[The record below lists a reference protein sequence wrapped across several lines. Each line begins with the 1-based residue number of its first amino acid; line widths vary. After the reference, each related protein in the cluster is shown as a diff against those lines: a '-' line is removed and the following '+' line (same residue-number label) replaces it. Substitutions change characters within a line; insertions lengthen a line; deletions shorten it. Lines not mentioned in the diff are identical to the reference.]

1 MEALELVLFLLAAV
15 VASSILDNLL
25 PRLSL
30 PLVQIALGAVIALF
44 VSTPLESGIDP
55 ELLLILFIAP
65 LHFNE
70 SRHAD
75 SGALWANRW
84 GIISLAVG
92 LVFAILFS
100 LGFTLHALLPA
111 IPLAAALAL
120 GAAMGSTDAVAVM
133 ELSKDFKFGRRHE
146 TLLAGEAFFNDVTGT
161 VAFQCAIAVA
171 VSGSFSLLHAGEEFA
186 LDLFGG
192 LFGGLVM
199 GMLAWALLEFIRRR
213 GIDNSTLHVTLELLL
228 PFLIYLV
235 SEQLH
240 IGGVIAVVMAGMM
253 MSLLPHRH
261 TAQIARQKLQSKSV
275 WDTISFVLN
284 GIIFVLLGMQLPR
297 VLMPAA
303 QGGLGDPLLVVAIT
317 LVLTLVLEGVRFV
330 WVLAMDAVD
339 FRRQRKEGAADRF
352 LTKAELRGAL
362 AMAFA
367 GPKGGITLSLML
379 TVPIAL
385 YSVDGFPVRAA
396 LVSIASG
403 IILCTLLLANFAVP
417 LLVPHKHA
425 AKKSKQRVDAEVRL
439 RMAVIESIQK
449 DAPVTGEVTGVD
461 AAVVIAGIDGGSEGS
476 AVGGN
481 DSMGNRAAEGVN
493 AGLGDGTP
501 QPGTEADDAL
511 LQADE
516 PATVIVM
523 KRYADQLEELLPHAS
538 KGLADEVRAVVSACY
553 ALYESIDQ
561 LAQEVAS
568 LDEDGEGEAA
578 SDNGQGGRDGSRL
591 SEHFR
596 MLRRVYDAVE
606 DVQAQALVRE
616 LEIVKRM
623 KAAGELTADQA
634 KALRN
639 DVYIQQM
646 TLD

>member
-15 VASSILDNLL
+15 AASSILDNLL

-30 PLVQIALGAVIALF
+30 PLVQIALGVLIALF
-44 VSTPLESGIDP
+44 VHTPLESGIDP

-84 GIISLAVG
+84 GIASLAVG
-92 LVFAILFS
+92 LVFAIL
-100 LGFTLHALLPA
+100 LGVGFTLHALLPA

-192 LFGGLVM
+192 LFGGMVM
-199 GMLAWALLEFIRRR
+199 GVLAWALLEFIRRR
-213 GIDNSTLHVTLELLL
+213 GIDNPTLHVTLELLL
-228 PFLIYLV
+228 PFLIYLI

-261 TAQIARQKLQSKSV
+261 TAQTARQKLQSRSV

-284 GIIFVLLGMQLPR
+284 GVIFVLLGMQLPR

-303 QGGLGDPLLVVAIT
+303 QGGLGDPLLIVAIT
-317 LVLTLVLEGVRFV
+317 LVLTLVLEGVRFL
-330 WVLAMDAVD
+330 WVLGMDAVD
-339 FRRQRKEGAADRF
+339 FRRRRKEGAAGRLF
-352 LTKAELRGAL
+352 TKAELRGAL

-379 TVPIAL
+379 TIPIAL
-385 YSVDGFPVRAA
+385 YSVEGFPVRAA

-403 IILCTLLLANFAVP
+403 VILCSLLLANFVVP

-439 RMAVIESIQK
+439 RLAVIDSIQK
-449 DAPVTGEVTGVD
+449 DAPTTGEVTGTDAVMVMAGAIGAGEGDDVD
-461 AAVVIAGIDGGSEGS
+461 ASEVVGADAAGDL
-476 AVGGN
+476 
-481 DSMGNRAAEGVN
+481 M
-493 AGLGDGTP
+493 
-501 QPGTEADDAL
+501 
-511 LQADE
+511 QADE

-538 KGLADEVRAVVSACY
+538 KDLADEARAVVAACN
-553 ALYESIDQ
+553 ALYQSIDQ

-578 SDNGQGGRDGSRL
+578 GDNGQGGRDGSRL
-591 SEHFR
+591 SDHFR

-616 LEIVKRM
+616 LEIIKRM
-623 KAAGELTADQA
+623 KATDELAADQA

>member
-15 VASSILDNLL
+15 AASSILDSLL

-30 PLVQIALGAVIALF
+30 PLVQIALGALIALF
-44 VSTPLESGIDP
+44 VHTPLESGIDP

-84 GIISLAVG
+84 GIASLAVG
-92 LVFAILFS
+92 LVFAIL
-100 LGFTLHALLPA
+100 LGVGFTLHALLPA

-199 GMLAWALLEFIRRR
+199 GVLAWGLLELIRRF
-213 GIDNSTLHVTLELLL
+213 GIDNPTLHVTLELLL

-261 TAQIARQKLQSKSV
+261 TAQTARQKLQSRSV

-303 QGGLGDPLLVVAIT
+303 QGGLGDPLLLVAIT
-317 LVLTLVLEGVRFV
+317 LVLTLVLEGVRFA

-339 FRRQRKEGAADRF
+339 FRRRKQEAGEVGRF
-352 LTKAELRGAL
+352 FTAAELRGAL

-379 TVPIAL
+379 TIPIAL

-403 IILCTLLLANFAVP
+403 VILCTLLLANFAVP

-425 AKKSKQRVDAEVRL
+425 AKKSKQRVDAEARL

-449 DAPVTGEVTGVD
+449 DAPVTGEVIGPD
-461 AAVVIAGIDGGSEGS
+461 AAAMMTDAGEGGDASLEG
-476 AVGGN
+476 AVAQFGG
-481 DSMGNRAAEGVN
+481 E
-493 AGLGDGTP
+493 AG
-501 QPGTEADDAL
+501 DAL

-538 KGLADEVRAVVSACY
+538 KEVAEEARPMVAACN

-561 LAQEVAS
+561 LAQEVGS
-568 LDEDGEGEAA
+568 LDDGGEGEGDGSA
-578 SDNGQGGRDGSRL
+578 SRDGSRL
-591 SEHFR
+591 GDHFR

-616 LEIVKRM
+616 LEVIKRM
-623 KAAGELTADQA
+623 KAADELTPDQA

>member
-15 VASSILDNLL
+15 AASSILDNLL

-30 PLVQIALGAVIALF
+30 PLVQIALGVLIALF
-44 VSTPLESGIDP
+44 VHTPLESGIDP

-84 GIISLAVG
+84 GIASLAVG

-146 TLLAGEAFFNDVTGT
+146 TLLTGEAFFNDVTGT

-192 LFGGLVM
+192 LFGGMVM
-199 GMLAWALLEFIRRR
+199 GVLAWALLEFIRRR
-213 GIDNSTLHVTLELLL
+213 GIDNPTLHVTLELLL
-228 PFLIYLV
+228 PFLIYLI

-261 TAQIARQKLQSKSV
+261 TAQTARQKLQSRSV

-303 QGGLGDPLLVVAIT
+303 QGGLGDPMLVVAIT
-317 LVLTLVLEGVRFV
+317 LALTLVLEGVRFV
-330 WVLAMDAVD
+330 WVLAMDALD
-339 FRRQRKEGAADRF
+339 YRRQRKEGASGRF

-439 RMAVIESIQK
+439 RLAVIDSIQK
-449 DAPVTGEVTGVD
+449 DAPTTGEVTGTDAVMVMAGAIGAGEGDDVD
-461 AAVVIAGIDGGSEGS
+461 ASEVVGADAAGDL
-476 AVGGN
+476 
-481 DSMGNRAAEGVN
+481 M
-493 AGLGDGTP
+493 
-501 QPGTEADDAL
+501 
-511 LQADE
+511 QADE

-538 KGLADEVRAVVSACY
+538 KDLADEARAVVAACN
-553 ALYESIDQ
+553 ALYQSIDQ

-578 SDNGQGGRDGSRL
+578 GDNGQGGRDGSRL
-591 SEHFR
+591 SDHFR

-616 LEIVKRM
+616 LEIIKRM
-623 KAAGELTADQA
+623 KATDELAADQA

>member
-15 VASSILDNLL
+15 AASSILDNLL

-30 PLVQIALGAVIALF
+30 PLVQIALGVLIALF
-44 VSTPLESGIDP
+44 VHTPLESGIDP

-84 GIISLAVG
+84 GIVSLAVG
-92 LVFAILFS
+92 LVFAIL
-100 LGFTLHALLPA
+100 LGVGFTLHALLPA

-192 LFGGLVM
+192 LFGGMVM
-199 GMLAWALLEFIRRR
+199 GVLAWALLEFIRRR
-213 GIDNSTLHVTLELLL
+213 GIDNPTLHVTLELLL
-228 PFLIYLV
+228 PFLIYLI

-261 TAQIARQKLQSKSV
+261 TAQTARQKLQSRSV

-284 GIIFVLLGMQLPR
+284 GVIFVLLGMQLPR

-303 QGGLGDPLLVVAIT
+303 QGGLGDPLLIVAIT
-317 LVLTLVLEGVRFV
+317 LVLTLVLEGVRFL
-330 WVLAMDAVD
+330 WVLGMDAVD
-339 FRRQRKEGAADRF
+339 FRRRRKEGAAGRLF
-352 LTKAELRGAL
+352 TKAELRGAL

-379 TVPIAL
+379 TIPIAL
-385 YSVDGFPVRAA
+385 YSVEGFPVRAA

-403 IILCTLLLANFAVP
+403 VILCSLLLANFAVP

-449 DAPVTGEVTGVD
+449 DAPTTGDVTGADAVTD
-461 AAVVIAGIDGGSEGS
+461 
-476 AVGGN
+476 
-481 DSMGNRAAEGVN
+481 
-493 AGLGDGTP
+493 
-501 QPGTEADDAL
+501 L

-538 KGLADEVRAVVSACY
+538 REVAEEARTVVAACD

-561 LAQEVAS
+561 LAQEVA
-568 LDEDGEGEAA
+568 LLGDDGEGEG
-578 SDNGQGGRDGSRL
+578 DDENGQGDRDRSRL
-591 SEHFR
+591 GDHFR
-596 MLRRVYDAVE
+596 ALRRVYDAVE

-616 LEIVKRM
+616 LEIIKRM
-623 KAAGELTADQA
+623 KAAGGLTADQA

>member
-15 VASSILDNLL
+15 AASSILDNLL

-30 PLVQIALGAVIALF
+30 PLVQIALGVLIALF
-44 VSTPLESGIDP
+44 VHTPLESGIDP

-84 GIISLAVG
+84 GIASLAVG

-146 TLLAGEAFFNDVTGT
+146 TLLTGEAFFNDVTGT

-192 LFGGLVM
+192 LCGGLVM
-199 GMLAWALLEFIRRR
+199 GVLAWALLEFIRRR
-213 GIDNSTLHVTLELLL
+213 GIDNPTLHVTLELLL
-228 PFLIYLV
+228 PFLIYLI

-261 TAQIARQKLQSKSV
+261 TAQTARQKLQSRSV

-284 GIIFVLLGMQLPR
+284 GVIFVLLGMQLPR

-303 QGGLGDPLLVVAIT
+303 QGGLGDPLLIVAIT
-317 LVLTLVLEGVRFV
+317 LVLTLVLEGVRFL
-330 WVLAMDAVD
+330 WVLGMDAVD
-339 FRRQRKEGAADRF
+339 FRRRRKEGAAGRLF
-352 LTKAELRGAL
+352 TKAELRGAL

-379 TVPIAL
+379 TVPFAL
-385 YSVDGFPVRAA
+385 SAVDGFPVRAA

-439 RMAVIESIQK
+439 RLAVIDSIQK
-449 DAPVTGEVTGVD
+449 DAPTTGEVTGTDAVMVMAGAIGAGEGDDVD
-461 AAVVIAGIDGGSEGS
+461 ASEVVGADAAGDL
-476 AVGGN
+476 
-481 DSMGNRAAEGVN
+481 M
-493 AGLGDGTP
+493 
-501 QPGTEADDAL
+501 
-511 LQADE
+511 QADE

-538 KGLADEVRAVVSACY
+538 KDLADEARAVVAACN
-553 ALYESIDQ
+553 ALYQSIDQ

-578 SDNGQGGRDGSRL
+578 GDNGQGGRDGSRL
-591 SEHFR
+591 SDHFR

>member
-15 VASSILDNLL
+15 AASSILDNLL

-30 PLVQIALGAVIALF
+30 PLVQIALGVLIALF
-44 VSTPLESGIDP
+44 VHTPLESGIDP

-84 GIISLAVG
+84 GIASLAVG

-146 TLLAGEAFFNDVTGT
+146 TLLTGEAFFNDVTGT

-192 LFGGLVM
+192 LCGGLVM
-199 GMLAWALLEFIRRR
+199 GVLAWALLEFIRRR
-213 GIDNSTLHVTLELLL
+213 GIDNPTLHVTLELLL

-261 TAQIARQKLQSKSV
+261 TAQTARQKLQSRSV

-284 GIIFVLLGMQLPR
+284 GVIFVLLGMQLPR

-303 QGGLGDPLLVVAIT
+303 QGGLGDPLLIVAIT
-317 LVLTLVLEGVRFV
+317 LALTLVLEGVRFV
-330 WVLAMDAVD
+330 WVLAMDALD
-339 FRRQRKEGAADRF
+339 YRRQRKEGASGRF

-385 YSVDGFPVRAA
+385 YGVDGFPVRAA

-403 IILCTLLLANFAVP
+403 IILCTLLLANFVVP

-439 RMAVIESIQK
+439 RLAVIDSIQK
-449 DAPVTGEVTGVD
+449 DAPTTGEVTGTDAVMVMTGAIGAGEGDDVD
-461 AAVVIAGIDGGSEGS
+461 ASEVVGADAAGDL
-476 AVGGN
+476 
-481 DSMGNRAAEGVN
+481 M
-493 AGLGDGTP
+493 
-501 QPGTEADDAL
+501 
-511 LQADE
+511 QADE

-538 KGLADEVRAVVSACY
+538 KDLADEARAVVAACN
-553 ALYESIDQ
+553 ALYQSIDQ

-578 SDNGQGGRDGSRL
+578 GDNGQGGRDGSRL
-591 SEHFR
+591 SDHFR

-616 LEIVKRM
+616 LEIIKRM
-623 KAAGELTADQA
+623 KATDELAADQA

>member
-15 VASSILDNLL
+15 AASSILDNLL

-30 PLVQIALGAVIALF
+30 PLVQIALGVLIALF
-44 VSTPLESGIDP
+44 VHTPLESGIDP

-84 GIISLAVG
+84 GIASLAVG

-192 LFGGLVM
+192 LFGGMVM
-199 GMLAWALLEFIRRR
+199 GVLAWALLEFIRRR
-213 GIDNSTLHVTLELLL
+213 GIDNPTLHVTLELLL
-228 PFLIYLV
+228 PFLIYLI

-261 TAQIARQKLQSKSV
+261 TAQTARQKLQSRSV
-275 WDTISFVLN
+275 WGTISFVLN

-303 QGGLGDPLLVVAIT
+303 QGGLGDPMLVVAIT
-317 LVLTLVLEGVRFV
+317 LALTLVLEGVRFV
-330 WVLAMDAVD
+330 WVLAMDALD
-339 FRRQRKEGAADRF
+339 YRRQRKEGASGRF

-439 RMAVIESIQK
+439 RLAVIDSIQK
-449 DAPVTGEVTGVD
+449 DAPATGEVTGTDAVMVVAGAIGAGERDDVD
-461 AAVVIAGIDGGSEGS
+461 ASEVVGADAAGDL
-476 AVGGN
+476 
-481 DSMGNRAAEGVN
+481 MQAA
-493 AGLGDGTP
+493 
-501 QPGTEADDAL
+501 
-511 LQADE
+511 E

-538 KGLADEVRAVVSACY
+538 KGLADEARAVVAACN
-553 ALYESIDQ
+553 ALYQSIDQ

-568 LDEDGEGEAA
+568 LDEDGEGEA
-578 SDNGQGGRDGSRL
+578 SGDNGQGGRDGSRL
-591 SEHFR
+591 SDHFR

-616 LEIVKRM
+616 LEIIKRM
-623 KAAGELTADQA
+623 KATDELAADQA